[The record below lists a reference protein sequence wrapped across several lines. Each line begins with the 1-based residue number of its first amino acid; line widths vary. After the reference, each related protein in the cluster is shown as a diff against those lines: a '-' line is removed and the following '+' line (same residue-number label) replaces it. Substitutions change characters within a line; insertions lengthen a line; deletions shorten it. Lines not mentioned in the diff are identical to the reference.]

1 MATYVTTCG
10 ICGARNTALEV
21 KANVQVPTD
30 LNLWNTLLVCGSCGC
45 GSIAQIRSHN
55 SIPQPPSNFA
65 GDLGTQGKSHFT
77 VFSIYPKREGGTAP
91 EHVPAAAAGAYVEGV
106 ENLKD
111 NRPTSAVMMFRRS
124 LDVALKQF
132 PSDIEAWKLE
142 KRIDK
147 LADAGHITKDLKEWA
162 HKIRLEG
169 NEAVHEIEN
178 PTKEQAEE
186 LRLFTE
192 LVLTYLFTL
201 PHKVKA
207 NMPTEGN

>member
-1 MATYVTTCG
+1 MAMYMTTCG
-10 ICGARNTALEV
+10 HCGAKNTALMG
-21 KANVQVPTD
+21 AGGQQVPTD
-30 LNLWNTLLVCGSCGC
+30 PYRWNMLLVCGGC
-45 GSIAQIRSHN
+45 GNGSVAQFKATTMN
-55 SIPQPPSNFA
+55 ANPGAFPA
-65 GDLGTQGKSHFT
+65 DLGTQGKSQFT
-77 VFSIYPKREGGTAP
+77 LLHLYPQRAPGSAP
-91 EHVPAAAAGAYVEGV
+91 EFVPPAAASAFVEGV
-106 ENLKD
+106 ENLHD
-111 NRPTSAVMMFRRS
+111 GRPTSAVMMFRRA
-124 LDVALKQF
+124 LDVGLKEF
-132 PSDIEAWKLE
+132 PSEIEAWKLE

-147 LADAGHITKDLKEWA
+147 LADAGLITKDLKEWA

-207 NMPTEGN
+207 NMPSDGN